1 MASNSLTLKAMR
13 AHADAQIP
21 PRVGVRT
28 VVLFLLLEV
37 LLLLAAL
44 ASFPGPARAEMMK
57 GDVSASTN
65 GGYAR
70 IVFTF
75 PEENEA
81 DVRIANGVIVISFRK
96 SAELAVDRISAG
108 ASAYVGVARRDPDG
122 TAVRLAL
129 KRKVTVNSMAA
140 GERLFVDLLPEGW
153 VGVPPGLPQEVIDH
167 LARRAREAEKKAR
180 QALLLAR
187 QRALPPMKVRL
198 GNHPTFSRYV
208 FELPEPVPV
217 AVDHDKEKLTVLF
230 DAPLRFDL
238 IDVKAA
244 LPPMVSAITAEP
256 SEDTVEIRF
265 TFKGKVDVR
274 TFREDS
280 NFVLDLTASNA
291 APAAGVAV
299 LTQPGD
305 LPGLSLVPP
314 DDKGGA
320 LAKPPPI
327 AAAKADERIQDPLPA
342 PAAPAQPGAT
352 PRPMPETAPAP
363 AAGRPPP
370 VDTRPATAPP
380 PHEPVKIE
388 EVSAP
393 PQKPAASPASA
404 IASQPA
410 EPAGFPPVQ
419 GATEAASDDARE
431 AGSPVVVELRRQGDT
446 LRLVFPFATP
456 TPAAIFRR
464 FDTLWLVFDTRV
476 PIDVTQLFGDPGR
489 VIRSAEVSRSQ
500 DGQVVRLKLERPRLA
515 SASTSGPTWAVT
527 LGDIM
532 LDRTT
537 PLTINRASVGA
548 NRAVGLVPFDQPSR
562 THRISDPEIGDM
574 LLVVTALGPARGM
587 LRTQDFVEFRALAS
601 THGVALQPLAD
612 DVSTEVHPDKILITR
627 PSGLILSGA
636 NYQLDE
642 AALQSGGTVLLDPLR
657 WGADRRA
664 QFAERQRQL
673 VQAAAVAPEGK
684 RGAARLNLARF
695 YLGRELFPEAKAVL
709 EVAVSNEQPK
719 AAEPSGLVLRAVAK
733 LMMDR
738 NDDALKDLSHPVLAD
753 HKEAALWRA
762 LAHARQGNWVQ
773 AREGFKAA
781 EAVIT
786 TLPIELQRAALKE
799 RLRAAIEVQD
809 VGEAT
814 QTLNELTTIGIP
826 GELEAAIAVLSG
838 RLAEALGRISD
849 ALNAYHSAGQS
860 GDRPAAAQGRL
871 REILL
876 RYSLNTL
883 ARVDVISELEVLTT
897 VWRGDETEIEALQL
911 LGHLYIEEKRY
922 RDAFYVMRTALSA
935 FPISPTTRRIQNEAS
950 ATFEKLF
957 LDGTADAMPAIEA
970 LSLFYDFRELTPI
983 GRRGDEMI
991 RRLADRLVSVD
1002 LLGQAAELLQHQVDH
1017 RLQGAA
1023 RAQVATRLAVIHLMN
1038 RKPDRALQLLRSTR
1052 SADLSTELRNQRL
1065 LLEARAVADGGRH
1078 DLALEVIANLS
1089 GREVDR
1095 LRADILWSAR
1105 RWREAGEQIE
1115 MLHGERWREFT
1126 PLTEAER
1133 PDILRAAIG
1142 FALGEDQL
1150 GLDRLREK
1158 YGPKMAE
1165 GPLARAF
1172 EVVITPFS
1180 TNTPEFRTIAKAAAA
1195 ADTLEQFLRDMRA
1208 RYPEAGAA
1216 LPVPVPM
1223 PQRQSHRAE
1232 PPRAARTS
1240 AAAGQLAAVP

>member
-1 MASNSLTLKAMR
+1 MASKSLTLKAMR
-13 AHADAQIP
+13 AHADARLP
-21 PRVGVRT
+21 PGVRT
-28 VVLFLLLEV
+28 IVIFLLLQV

-44 ASFPGPARAEMMK
+44 ASFPGAARAEMMK
-57 GDVSASTN
+57 GDVSVSTN

-70 IVFTF
+70 LIFTF

-81 DVRIANGVIVISFRK
+81 DVRLANGIIVISFK
-96 SAELAVDRISAG
+96 KPAELAVDRIAAG

-122 TAVRLAL
+122 TGVRLAL

-140 GERLFVDLLPEGW
+140 GERLFVDLLPDNW

-187 QRALPPMKVRL
+187 QRALPPIKVRL
-198 GNHPTFSRYV
+198 GNNPTFTRFV
-208 FELPEPVPV
+208 FELPEPIPV
-217 AVDHDKEKLTVLF
+217 AVDQDKDKLTLLF

-256 SEDTVEIRF
+256 GEDAVEVRF
-265 TFKGKVDVR
+265 TLKGKVDVR
-274 TFREDS
+274 SFREDT
-280 NFVLDLTASNA
+280 NFVLDLTAST
-291 APAAGVAV
+291 APAGVAV
-299 LTQPGD
+299 LAQPGE
-305 LPGLSLVPP
+305 LPGLSPLPP
-314 DDKGGA
+314 DGKSGT
-320 LAKPPPI
+320 P
-327 AAAKADERIQDPLPA
+327 AKAPATAPARPDERKDAVPA
-342 PAAPAQPGAT
+342 PAPPPSADAKPTREA
-352 PRPMPETAPAP
+352 APAP
-363 AAGRPPP
+363 PPSTAPPPPLP

-380 PHEPVKIE
+380 ALEPAKIDE
-388 EVSAP
+388 AAVPP
-393 PQKPAASPASA
+393 PQKPAAPPAGA
-404 IASQPA
+404 IAPKPLQSAQ
-410 EPAGFPPVQ
+410 EFPPVQ
-419 GATEAASDDARE
+419 GVAEAAPEKAPE
-431 AGSPVVVELRRQGDT
+431 TASPVVVEPRRQGDA

-464 FDTLWLVFDTRV
+464 FDTVWLVFDTRA

-500 DGQVVRLKLERPRLA
+500 DSQVVRLKLERPRLA
-515 SASTSGPTWAVT
+515 SASTSGPTWTVT
-527 LGDIM
+527 LGDMM

-537 PLTINRASVGA
+537 PLTITRASNVA
-548 NRAVGLVPFDQPSR
+548 NRAVGLIPFDQPSR
-562 THRISDPEIGDM
+562 THRLSDPEIGDM
-574 LLVVTALGPARGM
+574 LLVVTAPGPARGM
-587 LRTQDFVEFRALAS
+587 LRMQDFVEFRVLAS
-601 THGVALQPLAD
+601 THGVAVQPLAD
-612 DVSTEVHPDKILITR
+612 DVSTEVNPDKILITR

-636 NYQLDE
+636 SQQLDE
-642 AALQSGGTVLLDPLR
+642 ESLHSGSGLIDPLR

-664 QFAERQRQL
+664 QFNERQRQL
-673 VQAAAVAPEGK
+673 VQAAAFAPEGK

-709 EVAVSNEQPK
+709 EVAVSGDQPK

-738 NDDALKDLSHPVLAD
+738 NDDALKDLSNPILKD

-762 LAHARQGNWVQ
+762 LAFTRQGNWVQ

-781 EAVIT
+781 EAVVT

-799 RLRAAIEVQD
+799 RLRAALEVHD
-809 VGEAT
+809 LGDAT

-826 GELEAAIAVLSG
+826 AEMEPATAVLSG

-849 ALNAYHSAGQS
+849 ALNAYHSAAVS
-860 GDRPAAAQGRL
+860 GDGPAAAQGRL

-876 RYSLNTL
+876 RYSLKTL
-883 ARVDVISELEVLTT
+883 ARADVVSELEGLTT

-922 RDAFYVMRTALSA
+922 RDAFYVMRTALAA
-935 FPISPTTRRIQNEAS
+935 FPNSPITRRIQLETS
-950 ATFEKLF
+950 ATFERLF

-991 RRLADRLVSVD
+991 RRLSDRLVAVD

-1023 RAQVATRLAVIHLMN
+1023 RAQVAARLAVIYLMN
-1038 RKPDRALQLLRSTR
+1038 RKPDRALQILRSTR

-1065 LLEARAVADGGRH
+1065 LLEARAVSDGGRH
-1078 DLALEVIANLS
+1078 DLALEVIANLG

-1105 RWREAGEQIE
+1105 RWREAAEQIE
-1115 MLHGERWREFT
+1115 KLYGERWREFT

-1142 FALGEDQL
+1142 FALAEDQL

-1180 TNTPEFRTIAKAAAA
+1180 TNTPEFRAIARAAAA
-1195 ADTLEQFLRDMRA
+1195 TDTLEQFLRDMRA

-1216 LPVPVPM
+1216 LPAAPTPG
-1223 PQRQSHRAE
+1223 RQSQKAE
-1232 PPRAARTS
+1232 PPRKGRVS
-1240 AAAGQLAAVP
+1240 ATAGQLAAVP